1 MMMVELRRKKGHRSH
16 RLLHVCVREC
26 VRVCCMPN
34 EFTRGVRVMSLLHI
48 SSCLFVYIYI
58 YVYGGAG

>member
-26 VRVCCMPN
+26 VCCMPN

-48 SSCLFVYIYI
+48 SSCLFVYIY
-58 YVYGGAG
+58 VYGGAG